1 MLIGELSRRTG
12 VSTRLLRYYE
22 EQGLLAVRRGANGY
36 RHYDEAA
43 FLAVRQVRAL
53 LEAGLSTELIRDI
66 LPCVRGER
74 PEIEMC
80 VDLREVLGREL
91 AATDARID
99 DLQRN
104 RRALAGYLGEPEP
117 PTEPGPPAA
126 RAS

>member
-22 EQGLLAVRRGANGY
+22 EQGLLDARRGANGY
-36 RHYDEAA
+36 RHYDEGA
-43 FLAVRQVRAL
+43 FLTVRQVRAL
-53 LEAGLSTELIRDI
+53 LDAGLSTELIRDI
-66 LPCVRGER
+66 LPCVRGEK

-104 RRALAGYLGEPEP
+104 RRELARYLEAPERS
-117 PTEPGPPAA
+117 E
-126 RAS
+126 S